1 MLAINEQI
9 FKILNIEYEDFKSN
23 LRDYDPRNLRKI
35 LRGVSR
41 RILARMNAQ
50 QRRIARRQ
58 NLSDKT

>member
-23 LRDYDPRNLRKI
+23 LRDYDPRNLRKN

-41 RILARMNAQ
+41 RTLARMNAQ